1 MSLNCSW
8 NRLKVSE
15 RHRVTLIQSYAQL
28 LRHVRLVSSPVQRTL
43 HDYRPTFNTYS
54 NSYKV
59 AVHPLV
65 YQNIKAQQMHKKRT
79 IALCNWMYTFL
90 LRVVSTLTR
99 DWNSNNI
106 ISIRP
111 SACLSVCPSVRPWHS
126 GIRWKRFNIIVIV
139 FTARCDASA
148 VFSVMQCL
156 SVRPSVHLSATFVDH
171 VKTNKHMF
179 EIFSPPGRDTIL
191 VLPPQRGCRYSDGNP
206 LMGASNARGL

>member
-1 MSLNCSW
+1 MQLNVLFCC
-8 NRLKVSE
+8 
-15 RHRVTLIQSYAQL
+15 A
-28 LRHVRLVSSPVQRTL
+28 SSAHWRE
-43 HDYRPTFNTYS
+43 
-54 NSYKV
+54 
-59 AVHPLV
+59 
-65 YQNIKAQQMHKKRT
+65 IE
-79 IALCNWMYTFL
+79 IA
-90 LRVVSTLTR
+90 
-99 DWNSNNI
+99 I

-156 SVRPSVHLSATFVDH
+156 SVRPSVHLSVTFVDH

-179 EIFSPPGRDTIL
+179 EIFSPPGKDTIL

-206 LMGASNARGL
+206 PNGGVECNGGMKNPTFRPLFSPISRSISETVIARWAHAARQFISIEFSFYPCNI